1 MIKKNQQRNYERE
14 KQIGMKRPKR
24 VRKLNMR
31 RDYEFK
37 YLLGQIVMELPENM
51 RGTIKGTVYS
61 KASKIG
67 IKEAKDY
74 VLMKKEEGYLSEELV
89 KKIVDLLCRYSK
101 YV

>member
-1 MIKKNQQRNYERE
+1 
-14 KQIGMKRPKR
+14 
-24 VRKLNMR
+24 MR

-37 YLLGQIVMELPENM
+37 YLLGQIVTELPENM

-74 VLMKKEEGYLSEELV
+74 ILMKKDEGFLDEEIV
-89 KKIVDLLCRYSK
+89 KKIIDLLYRYSK
-101 YV
+101 YI